1 MKSDVMPSVVRMEQ
15 ELLDKL
21 VAEVRETLA
30 TNVSLGSGRKRSFGS
45 VDLWNINRKRRF
57 VGNYLRIK

>member
-15 ELLDKL
+15 ELFDKL

-30 TNVSLGSGRKRSFGS
+30 TNVNLGGVRKRSFGS

-57 VGNYLRIK
+57 AGNYLRIR